1 MGHVQHHEP
10 GSTTFDTIDHR
21 VTPILFVPGVMGT
34 RLNIVGGADWDPDSK
49 PNMLLWATNDRRQIV
64 KALTSETP
72 AVPAIDL
79 GSELRE
85 EILNNLELKIQA
97 VPAFA
102 GPAVFQDPTDLN
114 GMALD
119 FYRWRGWGQVS
130 WKFYGPILKAL
141 QLALNPPRQL
151 PLRHPVWVY
160 GYDWRQCNQDSGRFL
175 IAKIY
180 AVLAAHPKAK
190 QVIIVTHSMGGLV
203 CRSALLD
210 GALDAVAGVVHT
222 VQPSCG
228 TPVAYRR
235 FHTGA
240 LPWTLDAPGEN
251 AESLDWATAGVLSA
265 IQGFKAR
272 DYAATQSG
280 LRGPLQLLPSN
291 DYPEMFLRMILDE
304 LPTDN
309 LEVASGTGSTRF
321 QDLYD
326 VYLMSDSPG
335 IVPEPLLLPERVAR
349 EDIVADEHTKRLRSN
364 LERARRFH
372 QRFRD
377 FRFFNCHPLTY
388 SLYGRGKRTDILYD
402 DIPLNRTPAQRTFQA
417 SSGDGTVAEASS
429 QFRGARPKAQRTIA
443 FPVEHAA
450 CFSSADFNQEVLAC
464 VRQIA
469 TKVNK

>member
-240 LPWTLDAPGEN
+240 VPFALDRPVSNDEY
-251 AESLDWATAGVLSA
+251 SDWLTSGVLGA
-265 IQGFKAR
+265 IQGLKPR
-272 DYAATQSG
+272 DYAVTQSG

-291 DYPEMFLRMILDE
+291 EYPEMFLRMILDE

-309 LEVASGTGSTRF
+309 LEVVNGTSSTRF
-321 QDLYD
+321 HDLYD
-326 VYLMSDSPG
+326 IYLMSRSPG
-335 IVPEPLLLPERVAR
+335 IVPEPFSLPERLVW
-349 EDIVADEHTKRLRSN
+349 EDVVTDEHAARLRAN
-364 LERARRFH
+364 VERARRFH
-372 QRFRD
+372 ARFRD
-377 FRFFNCHPLTY
+377 IRRINCHPLTY

-402 DIPLNRTPAQRTFQA
+402 DIPLSKTPEERTFQGV
-417 SSGDGTVAEASS
+417 SGDGTVAEASA
-429 QFRGARPKAQRTIA
+429 QFRNARPDGRKTTA

-450 CFSSADFNQEVLAC
+450 CFDQPEFNQEVLAC
-464 VRQIA
+464 VSEIA
-469 TKVNK
+469 AKARK